1 MSDFEAKTHRGVVPW
16 SKILG
21 WTLMASLGGEEAQ
34 RQQVGG
40 FAPKAESLSVFRR
53 PTEAAKFS
61 SVSVFCKNVKKMRWI

>member
-1 MSDFEAKTHRGVVPW
+1 
-16 SKILG
+16 
-21 WTLMASLGGEEAQ
+21 MASLGGEEAQ